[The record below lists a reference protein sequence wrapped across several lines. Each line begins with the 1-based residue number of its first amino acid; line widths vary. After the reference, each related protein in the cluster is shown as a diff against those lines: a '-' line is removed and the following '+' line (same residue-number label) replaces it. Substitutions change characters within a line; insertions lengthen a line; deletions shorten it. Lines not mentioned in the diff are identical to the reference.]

1 MPLVVHDPYFSI
13 WSTSDCLAD
22 SETTHWTG
30 SRHGL
35 CGLARIDGK
44 TFRFLGG
51 SGSMR
56 SAVRPDALQ
65 QLSSLVFPTR
75 TVVRHAGAGVELT
88 TSFITPALPQDPDL
102 MSRPFTYID
111 FSVRSM
117 DGREHDIQIYF
128 EARALVTVDSPGQS
142 VVWGRRKIEDADF
155 LFAGS
160 AEQPILAK
168 DGDNLRIDWGYLY
181 LGAVPG
187 SVAIGRTAG
196 SPDMRD
202 TFMRTGSP
210 GDHDDTDMP
219 RQASDSLAPPALAL
233 AFSLQA
239 LPEEPSAAAADTPTM
254 PAAPAA
260 ESAQPRKSGTAIIAY
275 DDLFS
280 IEHMHARLRA
290 WWRRNH
296 GGFASFGELLAA
308 ACRGYRDIRC
318 RCEIFD
324 RELVAELEKTGGW
337 QYAKMASL
345 AFRQCL
351 GAHKLVEGTDGRM
364 LYLSKENFSNGCIA
378 TVDVTYPSSPFFL
391 LFNPD
396 LLEAQIRPILEY
408 AGSQAWPHPFAPH
421 DLGRYPKANGQVYG
435 GGVQSVD
442 MQMPVE
448 ECGNMLILAGA
459 LCMARGDASWARP
472 YRALLDRWAEYLSA
486 SGLDPENQL
495 CTDDFAG
502 HLARNANLSLKAII
516 ALGAYSKVADMLEES
531 GSSHRFMARARNM
544 AESWLNLAEED
555 GHSSLA
561 FGLKGTWSQKY
572 NLVWDRI
579 LGLGLFPDSLVQTE
593 TRFYSTQSLAYGV
606 PLDNRATYGKLDWN
620 FWSAA
625 LCPTDEE
632 FEKAVEPLYRWVQE
646 TRSRVPLTDWY
657 DCETGDQKGF
667 QARSVVGGLFIRTLA
682 QRGLMSPSPFLA

>member
-1 MPLVVHDPYFSI
+1 
-13 WSTSDCLAD
+13 
-22 SETTHWTG
+22 
-30 SRHGL
+30 
-35 CGLARIDGK
+35 
-44 TFRFLGG
+44 
-51 SGSMR
+51 MR
-56 SAVRPDALQ
+56 SAVRPEALQ

-75 TVVRHAGAGVELT
+75 TVVTHAGAGVELT
-88 TSFITPALPQDPDL
+88 TSFITPALPKDPDL
-102 MSRPFTYID
+102 MSRPLTYIE
-111 FSVRSM
+111 FAVRSM
-117 DGREHDIQIYF
+117 DGRDHDIQIYL
-128 EARALVTVDSPGQS
+128 EAQALIAVDSPCQS
-142 VVWGRRKIEDADF
+142 VVWGRRTFGDAEF
-155 LFAGS
+155 LYAGS

-181 LGAVPG
+181 LGAMPG
-187 SVAIGRTAG
+187 SIASGRTAG
-196 SPDMRD
+196 SSDMRD

-210 GDHDDTDMP
+210 GDYDDTDMP

-233 AFSLQA
+233 TFHLRA
-239 LPEEPSAAAADTPTM
+239 LPEEPPAAAADTPTR

-260 ESAQPRKSGTAIIAY
+260 ESAQPRTSATAIIAY

-290 WWRRNH
+290 WWRRKQ

-308 ACRGYRDIRC
+308 ACREYRDIQC
-318 RCEIFD
+318 RCETFD
-324 RELVAELEKTGGW
+324 LELMAELERTGGW
-337 QYAKMASL
+337 KYSRIASL

-459 LCMARGDASWARP
+459 LCLTRGDASWVRP

-502 HLARNANLSLKAII
+502 HLARNTNLSLKAIV
-516 ALGAYSKVADMLEES
+516 ALGAYSRVQAMLGDAES
-531 GSSHRFMARARNM
+531 AVRLGDRARSM
-544 AESWLNLAEED
+544 AESWQNLAAED

-561 FGLKGTWSQKY
+561 FGLKGSWSQKY

-579 LGLGLFPDSLVQTE
+579 LGLGLFPDSLAETE

-606 PLDNRATYGKLDWN
+606 PLDNRATYGKLDWS

-625 LCPTDEE
+625 LCQTDEE
-632 FEKAVEPLYRWVQE
+632 FEQAVEPLYRWVHE
-646 TRSRVPLTDWY
+646 TRSRVPLCDWY
-657 DCETGDQKGF
+657 DCGTGMQKGF
-667 QARSVVGGLFIRTLA
+667 QARSVIGGIFIRTLA
-682 QRGLMSPSPFLA
+682 QRGLVASRTFLV